1 MGPTFG
7 QIFLVRKVRT
17 YILNKALAS
26 IYFLNFIFLF
36 SDFNLFFRL
45 RRIPRLEC
53 CEGSWE
59 MMILVILLNKLN
71 WSVQVIQFQLN
82 EGN

>member
-1 MGPTFG
+1 MLWVPLLVKSFWFG
-7 QIFLVRKVRT
+7 
-17 YILNKALAS
+17 
-26 IYFLNFIFLF
+26 
-36 SDFNLFFRL
+36 RL

-71 WSVQVIQFQLN
+71 WSVQVIQFQVNYSLCACLDYPSYCLCFDSR
-82 EGN
+82 

>member
-1 MGPTFG
+1 MLWVPLLVKSFWFG
-7 QIFLVRKVRT
+7 
-17 YILNKALAS
+17 
-26 IYFLNFIFLF
+26 
-36 SDFNLFFRL
+36 RL